1 MNLLKQFFIQLY
13 QSYGG
18 YFLDIWQYLLIIVI
32 VVIGLL
38 IVL

>member
-1 MNLLKQFFIQLY
+1 MNLLKRLY
-13 QSYGG
+13 EKYGN

-38 IVL
+38 IML